1 MDIKSFLSDWIEV
14 SNSYNTEKY
23 LEKYLKEAVL
33 DDPSA
38 GKKFVGHEGI
48 KDYYTSYFIGYKTQ
62 TTITKLEINND
73 TAYMEV
79 EFTGE
84 FPGGKIGGMFD
95 FKFKDGK
102 IHKVIA
108 DLL

>member
-14 SNSYNTEKY
+14 SNSYNIEKY
-23 LEKYLKEAVL
+23 LDKYLKDAEL
-33 DDPSA
+33 DDPSV
-38 GKKFVGHEGI
+38 GEKFVGHEGI
-48 KDYYTSYFIGYKTQ
+48 KDYYSSYFIGYKTQ
-62 TTITKLEINND
+62 TKITKLEINND

-95 FKFKDGK
+95 FTFKDGK
-102 IHKVIA
+102 INKVKA